1 MPVAR
6 LGGCVRRCHGSHMPS
21 IDVAHVFAQH
31 AMQAKDAA
39 GLAELLHEVCDW
51 LGCSWFA
58 LSHHVDFL
66 AAPGRGVRIHN
77 YPPEW
82 ARWFDE
88 RRLGLSDPIHRES
101 QHRLAGFLWHDLSM
115 RTAPRPEDAEIW
127 RRARRHGIGDGLTVP
142 AHLPGEA
149 HGSVS
154 FAWAPGIQ
162 ATPEA
167 LHFAQ
172 IVGAHAFEAARL
184 LANPELRVP
193 GPRLTDRQRECL
205 IWAACGKSS
214 WDTSRIIGLGRDTVK
229 EHLRNARTRY
239 GTYGGITLTVRA
251 LFAGDISF
259 GDLAGR

>member
-1 MPVAR
+1 
-6 LGGCVRRCHGSHMPS
+6 
-21 IDVAHVFAQH
+21 
-31 AMQAKDAA
+31 MQAKDEAA
-39 GLAELLHEVCDW
+39 LRDLLSEICDR

-66 AAPGRGVRIHN
+66 AAPDRGLRLHN

-88 RRLGLSDPIHRES
+88 RRLGLTGPIHRES
-101 QHRLAGFLWHDLSM
+101 QHRLAGFLWHEIPM
-115 RTAPRPEDAEIW
+115 RTAARPGDAEIW
-127 RRARRHGIGDGLTVP
+127 DRARRHGIGDGLTVP

-154 FAWAPGIQ
+154 FAWAPGVQ
-162 ATPEA
+162 ASPEA
-167 LHFAQ
+167 LHFAHS
-172 IVGAHAFEAARL
+172 IGAHAFEAARL
-184 LANPELRVP
+184 IMHPELRLP

-205 IWAACGKSS
+205 IWSACGKSA
-214 WDTSRIIGLGRDTVK
+214 WDTSQIIGLRPDTVK
-229 EHLRNARTRY
+229 EHLRNARALYRTHG
-239 GTYGGITLTVRA
+239 GTPLTVRA